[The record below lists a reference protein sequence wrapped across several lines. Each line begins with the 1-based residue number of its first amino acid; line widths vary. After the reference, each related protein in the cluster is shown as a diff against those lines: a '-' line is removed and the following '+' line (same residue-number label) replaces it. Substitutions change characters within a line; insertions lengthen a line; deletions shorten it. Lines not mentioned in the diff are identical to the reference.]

1 MVLNYSAGLT
11 QTPDSV
17 EESALPGVRLALATC
32 AGYAVGFNFGS
43 ANHCGLRKGVLIP
56 EATRGQGKPFET
68 SRWEATSPQL
78 FGP

>member
-1 MVLNYSAGLT
+1 
-11 QTPDSV
+11 
-17 EESALPGVRLALATC
+17 LALATC

-43 ANHCGLRKGVLIP
+43 ANHCGLHKGVVFP
-56 EATRGQGKPFET
+56 EATRRQGKPFET